1 MHARTRPTLYQQLQA
16 LPDGL
21 VGEILDGQLHT
32 HPRPTPRHLRAAS
45 RLDRIIGRR
54 FDDEEDGRARSDFV
68 GFWWQV
74 KDSRRVDIHSE
85 LQEHSLGYQTRSL
98 GDVRRIHRK
107 PAGEVF

>member
-1 MHARTRPTLYQQLQA
+1 MTPVPAARA
-16 LPDGL
+16 
-21 VGEILDGQLHT
+21 H
-32 HPRPTPRHLRAAS
+32 
-45 RLDRIIGRR
+45 
-54 FDDEEDGRARSDFV
+54 SDFV

-107 PAGEVF
+107 PSGEVF

>member
-1 MHARTRPTLYQQLQA
+1 MKTPYESNAWTLEERLQ
-16 LPDGL
+16 
-21 VGEILDGQLHT
+21 
-32 HPRPTPRHLRAAS
+32 RAH
-45 RLDRIIGRR
+45 
-54 FDDEEDGRARSDFV
+54 SDFV

-107 PAGEVF
+107 PSGEVF

>member
-1 MHARTRPTLYQQLQA
+1 MFDPVLVESLSGCNIAARWA
-16 LPDGL
+16 
-21 VGEILDGQLHT
+21 H
-32 HPRPTPRHLRAAS
+32 
-45 RLDRIIGRR
+45 
-54 FDDEEDGRARSDFV
+54 SDFV

-107 PAGEVF
+107 PSGEVF

>member
-1 MHARTRPTLYQQLQA
+1 
-16 LPDGL
+16 
-21 VGEILDGQLHT
+21 VGTGE
-32 HPRPTPRHLRAAS
+32 
-45 RLDRIIGRR
+45 
-54 FDDEEDGRARSDFV
+54 RARLRLIDGETDVTVPVSAIHMLGAHSDFV

-107 PAGEVF
+107 PSGEVF